1 MDSKSMRSQDTKSQ
15 AHWMKPGDTETG
27 LGSVD
32 QMATQFKDCS
42 FKDYSQSSC
51 FFPTSVTKPTDPTDG
66 IASVGNG
73 LRFKLMAALALHMM
87 FN

>member
-1 MDSKSMRSQDTKSQ
+1 MRSQDTKSQ

-51 FFPTSVTKPTDPTDG
+51 FFPHKRHQTSQTQ
-66 IASVGNG
+66 
-73 LRFKLMAALALHMM
+73 LMVPHQLALG
-87 FN
+87 